1 MFDALGHFFAAVCGQ
16 NPDHIWS
23 PGGLWLP
30 CCQRC
35 TGLYVDACVA
45 ALLHLW
51 LRPKLSDRL
60 LQVHGAFLLLM
71 VPYGFHWLPQGPD
84 LRTITGALFGF
95 GIVTFL
101 WLTPA
106 ARWTKAWAT
115 KPDATTIY
123 SFGVITTLALL
134 PTFAAQGGRVAVYV
148 LSLLVTFGALV
159 LGALVVAN
167 VGLGLLGA
175 ARFVRRFARPGTA
188 S

>member
-16 NPDHIWS
+16 NPDHTWS

-35 TGLYVDACVA
+35 TGLYAGACMA

-51 LRPKLSDRL
+51 LKPKLSNRL

-84 LRTITGALFGF
+84 LRAITGVLFGF

-101 WLTPA
+101 WLTRP
-106 ARWTKAWAT
+106 ARWAKASAS
-115 KPDATTIY
+115 KPDATTFY
-123 SFGVITTLALL
+123 SFGVIATLALL
-134 PTFAAQGGRVAVYV
+134 PTFAAQGGRVAAYV
-148 LSLLVTFGALV
+148 LSLLVAGGALV
-159 LGALVVAN
+159 LGTLVVAN
-167 VGLGLLGA
+167 VGLGLACAVGL
-175 ARFVRRFARPGTA
+175 VRRFARPGMA